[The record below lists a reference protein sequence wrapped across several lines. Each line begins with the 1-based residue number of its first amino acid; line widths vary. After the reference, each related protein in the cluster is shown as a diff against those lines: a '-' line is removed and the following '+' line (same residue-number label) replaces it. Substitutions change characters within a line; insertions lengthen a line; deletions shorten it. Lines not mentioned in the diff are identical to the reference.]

1 MREERQL
8 GIRKLA
14 PEDAVHLRAWLN
26 DERVLTYYEGRDR
39 PHDDAMIR
47 ANFFPEDDEGV
58 SRFLVLFGEEP
69 IGYVQYYPVDSQDKL
84 AYGYSPD
91 EAIYGMDQFIGEPV
105 YWNKGLGSRLVS
117 SVVQAL
123 STEKH
128 ATRVIMDPQAW
139 NRRAIRCYEK
149 CGFRKVK
156 LLPRHEWHEGKK
168 RNCWLMEWRAED

>member
-14 PEDAVHLRAWLN
+14 PEDAVHLRVWLN

-84 AYGYSPD
+84 AYGYSPMKPSTAWTSLLASRCIGTRD
-91 EAIYGMDQFIGEPV
+91 LEA
-105 YWNKGLGSRLVS
+105 VS
-117 SVVQAL
+117 SQA
-123 STEKH
+123 
-128 ATRVIMDPQAW
+128 
-139 NRRAIRCYEK
+139 
-149 CGFRKVK
+149 
-156 LLPRHEWHEGKK
+156 
-168 RNCWLMEWRAED
+168 